1 MPEALE
7 KWSLELI
14 EKLLPRHVEIIKLID
29 EEVIGKALS
38 RCHLFSTSIASFN
51 VMECNPYL
59 FLPFFHQ
66 LSKTIID
73 EYGTDDLDLLQQK
86 LQQMRIIDNI
96 ELPASVLELL
106 VKPQNGSI
114 VIPTTTPTPS
124 STKEVEAVNKDEL
137 VEVYESSEAVEE
149 PLDKTDESKVLSVQ
163 KKIQST
169 FEPDPKRPKVIRMAN
184 LCVVGGH
191 AVNGVA
197 EIHSEI
203 VKADVFNDFYEV
215 NI

>member
-1 MPEALE
+1 
-7 KWSLELI
+7 
-14 EKLLPRHVEIIKLID
+14 
-29 EEVIGKALS
+29 
-38 RCHLFSTSIASFN
+38 
-51 VMECNPYL
+51 
-59 FLPFFHQ
+59 
-66 LSKTIID
+66 
-73 EYGTDDLDLLQQK
+73 
-86 LQQMRIIDNI
+86 MRIIDNI
-96 ELPASVLELL
+96 EFPASVLL

-114 VIPTTTPTPS
+114 TTTPT
-124 STKEVEAVNKDEL
+124 EAVNE
-137 VEVYESSEAVEE
+137 
-149 PLDKTDESKVLSVQ
+149 DESKVLYVQ

-169 FEPDPKRPKVIRMAN
+169 FEPDPNRPKVIRMAN